1 MPDSSVPPATTRK
14 GGALST
20 AQPFAKYDRYLAGSE
35 MVVDTV
41 RRHVIVLANAF
52 GIWFLATAGILILAT
67 RPNMDSGFRSMA
79 FLAFVAVSF
88 YFVGK
93 VAEWWID
100 EYVITNKRVIKIEGI
115 ITRKISTI
123 PIGKITDTS
132 YRRTWLGRLLKYGDM
147 VLDTPGQDKY
157 LPMLNKLSRPD
168 EVYKIIMS
176 IAIGGGQVPAR
187 QPRPP
192 RIRRRKPQ
200 AEETATLPAVNK

>member
-1 MPDSSVPPATTRK
+1 
-14 GGALST
+14 
-20 AQPFAKYDRYLAGSE
+20 

-41 RRHVIVLANAF
+41 RRHPIVLADAF

-67 RPNMDSGFRSMA
+67 RPGMGNDVHG
-79 FLAFVAVSF
+79 LAFVLFLLVSL

-93 VAEWWID
+93 ISEWWID

-115 ITRKISTI
+115 VTRRISTI

-176 IAIGGGQVPAR
+176 IAIGGGPVPAQ

-192 RIRRRKPQ
+192 RIRRRKPA
-200 AEETATLPAVNK
+200 AEETATMPAVNK

>member
-1 MPDSSVPPATTRK
+1 
-14 GGALST
+14 
-20 AQPFAKYDRYLAGSE
+20 

-41 RRHVIVLANAF
+41 RRHPIVLGNAF
-52 GIWFLATAGILILAT
+52 AVWFLSTAGILVLAT
-67 RPNMDSGFRSMA
+67 RRGMGGEVRG
-79 FLAFVAVSF
+79 LAFVAFLLVSL

-93 VAEWWID
+93 IAEWWID

-115 ITRKISTI
+115 VTRRISTI

-132 YRRTWLGRLLKYGDM
+132 YLRTWLGRLLKYGDM

-176 IAIGGGQVPAR
+176 IAIGGGPVPA

-192 RIRRRKPQ
+192 RIRRRKPA
-200 AEETATLPAVNK
+200 AEETATMPVVK